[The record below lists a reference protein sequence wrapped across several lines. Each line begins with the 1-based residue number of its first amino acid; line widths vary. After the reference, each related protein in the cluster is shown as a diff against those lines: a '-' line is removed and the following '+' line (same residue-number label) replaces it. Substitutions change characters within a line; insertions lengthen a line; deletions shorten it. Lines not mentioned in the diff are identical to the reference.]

1 MWFWQSISLNTL
13 AKEIAKKKFNK
24 IIELDKRF
32 YRKKTSKLVCDNT
45 KLKEIT
51 SIDDPDNLFKYL

>member
-1 MWFWQSISLNTL
+1 ME
-13 AKEIAKKKFNK
+13 KPK
-24 IIELDKRF
+24 IG
-32 YRKKTSKLVCDNT
+32 CDNT